1 MELAG
6 WPLERQA
13 ARAAD
18 LLRLVG
24 VADFASSRPS
34 HLSGGMRQRVAIAR
48 ALALEP
54 AVLLLDEPFS
64 ALDAL
69 TRDRFNLELLR
80 LWERTRTTIVVVTHS
95 IPEAVLLSDRVVVM
109 TPRPG
114 RVAGLVRVPLPR
126 PRVLSMLESG
136 AMASVS
142 AEIRRLLVDT
152 TDDLVATAE
161 AGVYAPVPGL
171 PDTRVGA
178 RVVPGDAPPDRGSPA
193 WFDPFGEER

>member
-1 MELAG
+1 M
-6 WPLERQA
+6 RQNDEFG
-13 ARAAD
+13 R
-18 LLRLVG
+18 RLVIIKLR
-24 VADFASSRPS
+24 DELRKNLFNRNRFIRP
-34 HLSGGMRQRVAIAR
+34 RVISAIAPILIIAEEKDFDGKLPR
-48 ALALEP
+48 FFDHP
-54 AVLLLDEPFS
+54 LLLDIW
-64 ALDAL
+64 
-69 TRDRFNLELLR
+69 TDRLVAADPGPGSRVIF
-80 LWERTRTTIVVVTHS
+80 VTHS
-95 IPEAVLLSDRVVVM
+95 MEEAVFLADRVVLM
-109 TPRPG
+109 SPRPG
-114 RVAGLVRVPLPR
+114 RIHEIIDVPLPR
-126 PRVLSMLESG
+126 PRVLEMLESG

>member
-1 MELAG
+1 MIRTAALFATLLLAA
-6 WPLERQA
+6 P
-13 ARAAD
+13 
-18 LLRLVG
+18 
-24 VADFASSRPS
+24 
-34 HLSGGMRQRVAIAR
+34 
-48 ALALEP
+48 ALAQTAP
-54 AVLLLDEPFS
+54 A
-64 ALDAL
+64 
-69 TRDRFNLELLR
+69 
-80 LWERTRTTIVVVTHS
+80 
-95 IPEAVLLSDRVVVM
+95 IPSKVM

-193 WFDPFGEER
+193 WFDPFGEDR